1 MDQEASSLSL
11 SWCVHVICS
20 RLGSCLFWRKK
31 CRWTDPLPKG
41 EHSTVTFVLW
51 GGCSLS
57 QSRTE
62 PSHVHL
68 WTRIGV
74 APSPSSSS
82 IVGLGQLGHRRSRRR
97 GLLVISQ
104 QQSEQESRTSLVCVY
119 FGWKSLAKWSHLSMS
134 QSTVSRSVVVRCSC
148 AVCDECWVA

>member
-1 MDQEASSLSL
+1 MVRARYLLSTGEL
-11 SWCVHVICS
+11 FILTEEMSVDRSPSERGAFDGNS
-20 RLGSCLFWRKK
+20 RALGGS
-31 CRWTDPLPKG
+31 
-41 EHSTVTFVLW
+41 
-51 GGCSLS
+51 SLS

-119 FGWKSLAKWSHLSMS
+119 FG
-134 QSTVSRSVVVRCSC
+134 
-148 AVCDECWVA
+148 